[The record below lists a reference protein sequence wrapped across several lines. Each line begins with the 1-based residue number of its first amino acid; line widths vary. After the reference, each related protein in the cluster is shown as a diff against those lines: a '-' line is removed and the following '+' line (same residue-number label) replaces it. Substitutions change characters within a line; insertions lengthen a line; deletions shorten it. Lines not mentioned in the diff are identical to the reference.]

1 MISEKLQEALNDQMN
16 FELYSGYIYLSM
28 SANFEAQN
36 MPGFANWMFIQWQE
50 EFSHAMKF
58 FHYIGERGGKVELR
72 AIQAPD
78 QEWPSALAA
87 FETALHHEQVVTG
100 RINDLVALAR
110 AENDQAT
117 YNFLQWFVDEQVEEE
132 ATADSVVQQLKMM
145 GDFGPGLLM
154 IDREMAGRT
163 FNPPAE

>member
-58 FHYIGERGGKVELR
+58 FHYIGERGGKVDLR

-87 FETALHHEQVVTG
+87 IETALHHEQEVTG

>member
-1 MISEKLQEALNDQMN
+1 MINEKLQDALNDQMN

-36 MPGFANWMFIQWQE
+36 MPGFASWMFIQWQE
-50 EFSHAMKF
+50 EFAHAMKF

-72 AIQAPD
+72 TIRAPD
-78 QEWPSALAA
+78 GQWPSALDA
-87 FETALHHEQVVTG
+87 FETALHHERIVTG
-100 RINDLVALAR
+100 RFNDLVALAR

-117 YNFLQWFVDEQVEEE
+117 YNFLQWFIDEQVEEE
-132 ATADSVVQQLKMM
+132 ATADGIVQQLKMM

-154 IDREMAGRT
+154 IDRELAART
-163 FNPPAE
+163 FTPPAP